1 MAKKK
6 KKKVIYIEDD
16 GHTVYP
22 MDNVV
27 GKKKKK
33 DDDVGLSRK
42 ERRAMISAALAHFLP
57 ILLLVIGCFCL
68 TGLAMYFWLR

>member
-1 MAKKK
+1 MSKKK
-6 KKKVIYIEDD
+6 KNKVIYIEDD

-68 TGLAMYFWLR
+68 TGVAMYFWLS